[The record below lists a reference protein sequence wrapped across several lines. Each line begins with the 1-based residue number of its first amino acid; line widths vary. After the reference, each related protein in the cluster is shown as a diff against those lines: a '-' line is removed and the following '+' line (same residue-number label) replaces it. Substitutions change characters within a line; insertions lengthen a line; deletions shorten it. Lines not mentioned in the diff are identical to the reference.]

1 MTWDNVDFDKSPA
14 MYDMPV
20 TSAICSPI
28 SGSEVKPSET
38 HVEVKGYAWSGQGN
52 RIARVDL
59 TTDQGKTWRVF
70 AEEFLSWNFLFYSK
84 PPLTLGLRRP

>member
-1 MTWDNVDFDKSPA
+1 MDWDNVDFDKSPA

-20 TSAICSPI
+20 TSAICSPV
-28 SGSEVKPSET
+28 SGSYVSVKGET

-70 AEEFLSWNFLFYSK
+70 VVEFSNMEDVILFLNINR
-84 PPLTLGLRRP
+84 L